1 MSENGGIVEESE
13 VLFGIGVN
21 ETRQV
26 GIVINEFCESGE
38 CVYIKYVVV

>member
-1 MSENGGIVEESE
+1 MSEKGGIVEETE

-38 CVYIKYVVV
+38 CVLYKYMS